1 VIGGRNRNNQGRL
14 VGGFITV
21 AIRFGSGF
29 TIFFFG
35 FLTSRRRA
43 SLFPMVDSLP
53 QFASDS
59 QQFAIEQSPLQ
70 SRLAEHAG

>member
-1 VIGGRNRNNQGRL
+1 MCLVMGSRNRSNQGRL

-43 SLFPMVDSLP
+43 SLFPMVKSLP
-53 QFASDS
+53 QFGSDS
-59 QQFAIEQSPLQ
+59 
-70 SRLAEHAG
+70 